1 MHEVEGRVDISGYEG
16 GLVAVAV
23 IIVVDVVGAGH
34 VATAGAGAGAVAIAD
49 AVVVVVRT
57 FCVEGRSWGGAR
69 SVGDEW
75 TKTAGARGVSGTRGR
90 RSWDRAGGW
99 RSRRERLC

>member
-1 MHEVEGRVDISGYEG
+1 MHEVEGRVDIGGYEG

-34 VATAGAGAGAVAIAD
+34 VAAAGAGAGAVAIAD
-49 AVVVVVRT
+49 AVVVVVRI
-57 FCVEGRSWGGAR
+57 FCVEGWSWRGAR

-75 TKTAGARGVSGTRGR
+75 TKTAGGAMRVGDSGETKSGSHGRVAIAAR
-90 RSWDRAGGW
+90 AM
-99 RSRRERLC
+99 C

>member
-1 MHEVEGRVDISGYEG
+1 MHELKGRVDVGGYEG
-16 GLVAVAV
+16 GLVMVAV
-23 IIVVDVVGAGH
+23 VIAVDVGGVGH
-34 VATAGAGAGAVAIAD
+34 VAAAGAGAVAIAD